1 MKKFFL
7 FAAAAIAA
15 LSVNASDG
23 VDKSWCFTAMF
34 PSSPSF
40 TKHAGPEAG
49 GDALVA
55 GELYAFGKPDSE
67 GKTDGKAWVMDFAAA
82 KYFNDFLLASD
93 RNADKKLARL
103 KSGGAGGVKE
113 GVYYGAIAFR
123 VAGPSFI
130 QVAAIS
136 SSSNAV
142 DVRKLAL
149 MTEGGEIVASQLI
162 DGSLGQ
168 PTEETK
174 TDPEPQP
181 KDDPIEFEYEGG
193 ETTLFL
199 ISAEQATKIDKGS
212 MTDDEYKQAKF
223 DADGYVAGGV
233 NYYKIAATNV
243 MPWKTPTGLEELSFG
258 PKAVKTIENGQLV
271 IIRNGVKF
279 NALGATLVK

>member
-7 FAAAAIAA
+7 FAAALFAA

-34 PSSPSF
+34 TSSPTF

-49 GDALVA
+49 GDALVED
-55 GELYAFGKPDSE
+55 ELYVFGKED
-67 GKTDGKAWVMDFAAA
+67 KAWSMDFAAA

-142 DVRKLAL
+142 DVRKLVL
-149 MTEGGEIVASQLI
+149 VTEAGEEVASQLI
-162 DGSLGQ
+162 DGNLGQ

-174 TDPEPQP
+174 ADPEPQP

-193 ETTLFL
+193 ETTLF
-199 ISAEQATKIDKGS
+199 IVSAEQATKIDKGS

-223 DADGYVAGGV
+223 DADGYVAGGI

-243 MPWKTPTGLEELSFG
+243 MPWKTPQGIDNIFSGE
-258 PKAVKTIENGQLV
+258 KAEKFFRDGQL
-271 IIRNGVKF
+271 IIRRNGVEF
-279 NALGATLVK
+279 NAIGVKL